1 MTDDENWL
9 ESFVTGVLDDSP
21 TFSEE
26 MIEKVRNELLK
37 AENDAKD
44 YYAKMAGN

>member
-1 MTDDENWL
+1 MTDDENWF
-9 ESFVTGVLDDSP
+9 ESFVTGVLEESP

-37 AENDAKD
+37 AENDAKK
-44 YYAKMAGN
+44 YYTKMAGD

>member
-1 MTDDENWL
+1 MNDNENWF
-9 ESFVTGVLDDSP
+9 ESFVTGVLNNSS

>member
-1 MTDDENWL
+1 MTDDEKWL
-9 ESFVTGVLDDSP
+9 ESFVTGVLEDSP

-37 AENDAKD
+37 AENNAKE
-44 YYAKMAGN
+44 YYTKMAED

>member
-1 MTDDENWL
+1 MNDNEKWL
-9 ESFVTGVLDDSP
+9 EGFVTGVMNDSP

-37 AENDAKD
+37 AENDAKE
-44 YYAKMAGN
+44 YYTKMAGG

>member
-1 MTDDENWL
+1 MNDNEKWF
-9 ESFVTGVLDDSP
+9 EGFVTGVMNDSP

-37 AENDAKD
+37 AENDAKE
-44 YYAKMAGN
+44 YYTKMAEN

>member
-1 MTDDENWL
+1 MTDDEKWL
-9 ESFVTGVLDDSP
+9 ESLVIGVLDSSP

-26 MIEKVRNELLK
+26 IIEKIRNELLK

-44 YYAKMAGN
+44 YYTKMAGE

>member
-1 MTDDENWL
+1 MNNDENWL
-9 ESFVTGVLDDSP
+9 ESFVTGVLNDSP
-21 TFSEE
+21 TFNEE

-44 YYAKMAGN
+44 YYARMAGD

>member
-1 MTDDENWL
+1 MTDEENWL
-9 ESFVTGVLDDSP
+9 DSFVTGVLNDFP
-21 TFSEE
+21 TFTEE

-44 YYAKMAGN
+44 YYTKMAGD

>member
-1 MTDDENWL
+1 MNDNEKWL
-9 ESFVTGVLDDSP
+9 EGFVTGVMNDSP

-37 AENDAKD
+37 AENEAKE
-44 YYAKMAGN
+44 YYTKMAGD

>member
-1 MTDDENWL
+1 MTDGEKWL
-9 ESFVTGVLDDSP
+9 ESFVTGVLEDSP

-37 AENDAKD
+37 AENNAKE
-44 YYAKMAGN
+44 YYTKMAED

>member
-1 MTDDENWL
+1 MNDNENWL
-9 ESFVTGVLDDSP
+9 ESFVTGVLNDSP

-37 AENDAKD
+37 VENDAKS
-44 YYAKMAGN
+44 YYAKMAGD